1 MMDDFVDDIFSDP
14 FFAQECEFEIEGGS
28 KRVLTCIVQPASND
42 DLQILPEG
50 DRYNPT
56 VRVMTQE
63 PVENKELFHW
73 NGHRWRIIS
82 KSLWNDYG
90 YYDTLATRYEGSQT
104 GDSEGFP
111 IA

>member
-1 MMDDFVDDIFSDP
+1 MIDNFVEDIFSDP
-14 FFAQECEFEIEGGS
+14 FFAQEREFEVKGGV
-28 KRVLTCIVQPASND
+28 KRTLACIVQPASND

-63 PVENKELFHW
+63 PVENKELFYW

-90 YYDTLATRYEGSQT
+90 YYDTLATRYEGSQAD
-104 GDSEGFP
+104 DSGGFS
-111 IA
+111 IT

>member
-1 MMDDFVDDIFSDP
+1 MDDFSSEIFSDP
-14 FFAQECEFEIEGGS
+14 FFGQERQFTSVSGAV
-28 KRVLTCIVQPASND
+28 RDRLCIIQPASND

-56 VRVMTQE
+56 ARVMTQE
-63 PVENKELFHW
+63 PVENNEMFQW
-73 NGHRWRIIS
+73 NGYRWRIIS

-104 GDSEGFP
+104 NDSGGFAV
-111 IA
+111 I